1 MGESLSPS
9 LQDVEALVLALYEPS
24 SFHNVGHIQ
33 EQLHRLQKSSAGWR
47 IARDLLGHT
56 DDKIKFFGALT
67 IMVKLN
73 TESASLSNVDASEL
87 LQNMIRWLHAS
98 LTDGSGTMVVRK
110 LTSALVAFFIHF
122 PNLWPDCIRSLCVSM
137 SSSSPWP
144 VELTAVPPE
153 MSTILWDV
161 DSRKLQTVLWF
172 AGTLVEEAGKID
184 ANASKHLGIYEAIAS
199 NISDVVALMSHCF
212 SAGCS
217 QTSEGRSLQG
227 DCIKT
232 LQSWILFSQRLA
244 ARGDETIPSLR
255 SLIPPVLSAL
265 SITDLFEAAAELLS
279 DTLMNYSGFL
289 LEAHYE
295 ALFSLLLEESARGRY
310 QRLVD
315 GDFDFESV
323 QFGQLML
330 ALGDSKV
337 QLLIEN
343 TGDRSQDFLT
353 RLRGLLHAEG
363 YPISDDRIFVPALEF
378 WSTFVETL
386 VDCMCSDDHQAQP
399 WVSAASSHV
408 VEVVSG
414 IWRKVIFP
422 PAQDFAE
429 WDSSDRIAF
438 GDARKDVADLL
449 QSSFTIIGSRLVS
462 SFADLVLSSLASG
475 HWLELEAAAYC
486 LGALADCVAGDICD
500 EPLHTVFSS
509 PLFHTL
515 QQTDSR
521 LPPRTRQTCILLLE
535 RYAEFFE
542 RETASLPAALT
553 LLFSVL
559 PDAALAGPA
568 AKSIQRLCSSSQQSL
583 ASESG
588 AFLDQYSMLSTRQ
601 QIDCLASERVLG
613 AIASVVYAIPDDQ
626 ERLRYLDTLLSFVR
640 QDVSDSLRATSS
652 PGIEHSHRCLVE
664 HDVSNVAEHLALK
677 SLRCL
682 VSIGKGFKAPVEA
695 PIDIETE
702 RLQAHAYVGHRELLL
717 ETQSGIITMIQRLQH
732 SFPNNGEVVETIC
745 TIFRT
750 GFSESEAGP
759 FVFPPDVV
767 ANYLLQQGPP
777 TPRLGL
783 FVSAACSFIS
793 SLGKSPGGGLD
804 LIRSNLFSW
813 VTRLLQQL
821 PEPDS
826 DIELAQSAIEF
837 VTRLTIKCPA
847 VFLDPGLSGSAEF
860 FYLFALQV
868 LDGREPLPKAAAA
881 EFWASFFS
889 LRNENDFVQRA
900 AETATGQL
908 GPLLAR
914 SLIKNIGGGGARSEL
929 DKLSEPLKKMISQHS
944 KSRSWLG
951 DALRDEHCVGY
962 QVTQQDREAFLK
974 KVISLRGSRATNQ
987 VVREFWLAARG
998 SKFAY
1003 AS

>member
-9 LQDVEALVLALYEPS
+9 LQDVEALVFALYEPS
-24 SFHNVGHIQ
+24 SSHNV
-33 EQLHRLQKSSAGWR
+33 
-47 IARDLLGHT
+47 

-73 TESASLSNVDASEL
+73 TERDNGY
-87 LQNMIRWLHAS
+87 I
-98 LTDGSGTMVVRK
+98 
-110 LTSALVAFFIHF
+110 
-122 PNLWPDCIRSLCVSM
+122 
-137 SSSSPWP
+137 
-144 VELTAVPPE
+144 TAVPPE

-172 AGTLVEEAGKID
+172 AGSLVEEAGKID

-212 SAGCS
+212 SAGFS
-217 QTSEGRSLQG
+217 QTSEDRSLQG

-244 ARGDETIPSLR
+244 ARGDETIPLLR

-265 SITDLFEAAAELLS
+265 SIADLFEAAAELLS
-279 DTLMNYSGFL
+279 DTLLNYSGFL

-295 ALFSLLLEESARGRY
+295 ALFSLLLEDSARGRY

-353 RLRGLLHAEG
+353 RLRGLLHAQG

-408 VEVVSG
+408 VELVSG

-449 QSSFTIIGSRLVS
+449 QSSFTIIG
-462 SFADLVLSSLASG
+462 
-475 HWLELEAAAYC
+475 
-486 LGALADCVAGDICD
+486 
-500 EPLHTVFSS
+500 
-509 PLFHTL
+509 
-515 QQTDSR
+515 
-521 LPPRTRQTCILLLE
+521 
-535 RYAEFFE
+535 
-542 RETASLPAALT
+542 LPAALT

-601 QIDCLASERVLG
+601 QIDCAASERVLG

-626 ERLRYLDTLLSFVR
+626 ERLRDLDTLLSFVR
-640 QDVSDSLRATSS
+640 QD
-652 PGIEHSHRCLVE
+652 
-664 HDVSNVAEHLALK
+664 
-677 SLRCL
+677 
-682 VSIGKGFKAPVEA
+682 
-695 PIDIETE
+695 
-702 RLQAHAYVGHRELLL
+702 
-717 ETQSGIITMIQRLQH
+717 
-732 SFPNNGEVVETIC
+732 
-745 TIFRT
+745 
-750 GFSESEAGP
+750 
-759 FVFPPDVV
+759 
-767 ANYLLQQGPP
+767 
-777 TPRLGL
+777 
-783 FVSAACSFIS
+783 
-793 SLGKSPGGGLD
+793 
-804 LIRSNLFSW
+804 
-813 VTRLLQQL
+813 L

-826 DIELAQSAIEF
+826 DTELAQI
-837 VTRLTIKCPA
+837 
-847 VFLDPGLSGSAEF
+847 FLDPGLSGSAEF
-860 FYLFALQV
+860 FYLFALRV

-881 EFWASFFS
+881 DFW
-889 LRNENDFVQRA
+889 
-900 AETATGQL
+900 
-908 GPLLAR
+908 
-914 SLIKNIGGGGARSEL
+914 
-929 DKLSEPLKKMISQHS
+929 
-944 KSRSWLG
+944 
-951 DALRDEHCVGY
+951 
-962 QVTQQDREAFLK
+962 QDREAFLK

>member
-1 MGESLSPS
+1 
-9 LQDVEALVLALYEPS
+9 
-24 SFHNVGHIQ
+24 
-33 EQLHRLQKSSAGWR
+33 
-47 IARDLLGHT
+47 
-56 DDKIKFFGALT
+56 
-67 IMVKLN
+67 
-73 TESASLSNVDASEL
+73 
-87 LQNMIRWLHAS
+87 
-98 LTDGSGTMVVRK
+98 
-110 LTSALVAFFIHF
+110 
-122 PNLWPDCIRSLCVSM
+122 
-137 SSSSPWP
+137 
-144 VELTAVPPE
+144 

-438 GDARKDVADLL
+438 
-449 QSSFTIIGSRLVS
+449 
-462 SFADLVLSSLASG
+462 
-475 HWLELEAAAYC
+475 
-486 LGALADCVAGDICD
+486 
-500 EPLHTVFSS
+500 
-509 PLFHTL
+509 
-515 QQTDSR
+515 
-521 LPPRTRQTCILLLE
+521 
-535 RYAEFFE
+535 EFFE

-821 PEPDS
+821 P
-826 DIELAQSAIEF
+826 
-837 VTRLTIKCPA
+837 

-881 EFWASFFS
+881 EFWVRNDDDYRDLMQ
-889 LRNENDFVQRA
+889 LR
-900 AETATGQL
+900 
-908 GPLLAR
+908 
-914 SLIKNIGGGGARSEL
+914 
-929 DKLSEPLKKMISQHS
+929 
-944 KSRSWLG
+944 
-951 DALRDEHCVGY
+951 Y
-962 QVTQQDREAFLK
+962 
-974 KVISLRGSRATNQ
+974 
-987 VVREFWLAARG
+987 
-998 SKFAY
+998 
-1003 AS
+1003 

>member
-73 TESASLSNVDASEL
+73 TESASLSNIDASEL

-422 PAQDFAE
+422 PAQDFA
-429 WDSSDRIAF
+429 D
-438 GDARKDVADLL
+438 
-449 QSSFTIIGSRLVS
+449 
-462 SFADLVLSSLASG
+462 
-475 HWLELEAAAYC
+475 
-486 LGALADCVAGDICD
+486 
-500 EPLHTVFSS
+500 
-509 PLFHTL
+509 
-515 QQTDSR
+515 
-521 LPPRTRQTCILLLE
+521 
-535 RYAEFFE
+535 
-542 RETASLPAALT
+542 
-553 LLFSVL
+553 
-559 PDAALAGPA
+559 
-568 AKSIQRLCSSSQQSL
+568 
-583 ASESG
+583 
-588 AFLDQYSMLSTRQ
+588 
-601 QIDCLASERVLG
+601 
-613 AIASVVYAIPDDQ
+613 
-626 ERLRYLDTLLSFVR
+626 
-640 QDVSDSLRATSS
+640 
-652 PGIEHSHRCLVE
+652 
-664 HDVSNVAEHLALK
+664 
-677 SLRCL
+677 
-682 VSIGKGFKAPVEA
+682 
-695 PIDIETE
+695 
-702 RLQAHAYVGHRELLL
+702 
-717 ETQSGIITMIQRLQH
+717 
-732 SFPNNGEVVETIC
+732 
-745 TIFRT
+745 
-750 GFSESEAGP
+750 
-759 FVFPPDVV
+759 
-767 ANYLLQQGPP
+767 
-777 TPRLGL
+777 
-783 FVSAACSFIS
+783 

>member
-232 LQSWILFSQRLA
+232 LQRLA

-438 GDARKDVADLL
+438 
-449 QSSFTIIGSRLVS
+449 
-462 SFADLVLSSLASG
+462 
-475 HWLELEAAAYC
+475 
-486 LGALADCVAGDICD
+486 
-500 EPLHTVFSS
+500 
-509 PLFHTL
+509 
-515 QQTDSR
+515 
-521 LPPRTRQTCILLLE
+521 
-535 RYAEFFE
+535 EFFE

-900 AETATGQL
+900 AETATEQL

>member
-438 GDARKDVADLL
+438 
-449 QSSFTIIGSRLVS
+449 
-462 SFADLVLSSLASG
+462 
-475 HWLELEAAAYC
+475 
-486 LGALADCVAGDICD
+486 
-500 EPLHTVFSS
+500 
-509 PLFHTL
+509 
-515 QQTDSR
+515 
-521 LPPRTRQTCILLLE
+521 
-535 RYAEFFE
+535 
-542 RETASLPAALT
+542 AALT

-900 AETATGQL
+900 AETATEQL